1 MSLLQTEAFNYLGV
15 ILEFNLHFIVSNAS
29 KSECIKCAECC
40 SLLFFFPETALSTCM
55 QLA

>member
-15 ILEFNLHFIVSNAS
+15 ILEFDLHFIVSNAS
-29 KSECIKCAECC
+29 KSECIKCAL
-40 SLLFFFPETALSTCM
+40 SVVVFYFPETALSACM

>member
-29 KSECIKCAECC
+29 KSECIKCAL
-40 SLLFFFPETALSTCM
+40 SVVVFFFFFS
-55 QLA
+55 